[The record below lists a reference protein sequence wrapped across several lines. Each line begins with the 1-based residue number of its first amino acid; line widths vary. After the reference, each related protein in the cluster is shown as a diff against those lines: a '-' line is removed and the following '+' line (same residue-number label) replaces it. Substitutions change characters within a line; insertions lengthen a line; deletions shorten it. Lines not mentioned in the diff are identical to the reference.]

1 MLTLFITLALFTST
15 PSAQQTNVAPK
26 QTAIIFQDQQ
36 AVYSIPP
43 KKKGRK

>member
-15 PSAQQTNVAPK
+15 PSTQQTNVAPK
-26 QTAIIFQDQQ
+26 QTAIVFKDQQ
-36 AVYSIPP
+36 AVYNLPD

>member
-15 PSAQQTNVAPK
+15 PSTQQTNVTPK
-26 QTAIIFQDQQ
+26 QTAIVFKDQQ
-36 AVYSIPP
+36 AVYNLPQ